1 MNRSRNSA
9 LVIALALIAAI
20 TALASYAVVIAL
32 DSNDVAQLG
41 GTNLVD
47 VRCPAAGTPCRID
60 RITWTLSSSAPYT
73 VTRANVVWN
82 TAKTSGATY
91 TVYVVLYDSTANNV
105 IGSGSAVQAASA
117 SQVTTQVPISPNP
130 RPRDVYYVEVVI
142 VEN

>member
-41 GTNLVD
+41 GTHLVD
-47 VRCPAAGTPCRID
+47 VRCPVANPCRID

-91 TVYVVLYDSTANNV
+91 TVYVVLYDSTGNNV
-105 IGSGSAVQAASA
+105 IGSGSATQPASA
-117 SQVTTQVPISPNP
+117 SQVTTQVPISGNP